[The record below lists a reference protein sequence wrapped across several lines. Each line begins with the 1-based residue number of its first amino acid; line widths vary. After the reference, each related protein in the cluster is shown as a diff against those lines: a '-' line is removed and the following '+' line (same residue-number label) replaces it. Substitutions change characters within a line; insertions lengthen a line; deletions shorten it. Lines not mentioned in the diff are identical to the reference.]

1 MGCRE
6 LVLWS
11 KPVVYEDRLYAK
23 FLRESAASQCKVV
36 RRSVEYETSAVD
48 EVKAWQ
54 WLFAILGF
62 IYEDLY
68 A

>member
-1 MGCRE
+1 VGGRE
-6 LVLWS
+6 LVFWS
-11 KPVVYEDRLYAK
+11 KPVVYEDRFDAK
-23 FLRESAASQCKVV
+23 FIRESASQCKVV